1 MPGVCLL
8 SEYRSCQVSNK
19 YYKYVYVYLGTYTYM
34 KIKYEPYEVHKYA

>member
-8 SEYRSCQVSNK
+8 SEYRSCQVNNK